1 MPIEYIFPK
10 AVIILLLIMIQICTD
25 FDGTI
30 TTRDTIV
37 YVTEQ
42 FGAGE
47 DFRTRVVNDIKSGA
61 ISVFQGISMELETVK
76 ISWEDAVDSLHK
88 NVFLDPGFEDFVKWS
103 KEESC
108 PMTILSSGMTPVV
121 ELYTGHLGIPIYAHK
136 LKVSPNGWKFEV
148 EESHRKESVLETIGK
163 KGPIVY
169 IGDGTSDLAAIP
181 YCELLFA
188 RRGRYLETYCRDRN
202 IPFIPFSDFHEVK
215 TALGKWIAERN

>member
-1 MPIEYIFPK
+1 
-10 AVIILLLIMIQICTD
+10 MIQICTD

-47 DFRTRVVNDIKSGA
+47 DFRIRIVNDIKSGK
-61 ISVFQGISMELETVK
+61 ISVFQGIREELETVK
-76 ISWEDAVDSLHK
+76 VTWEKAVETLRA
-88 NVFLDPGFEDFVKWS
+88 NVFLDPGFEGFVEWCKN
-103 KEESC
+103 EAY

-136 LKVSPNGWKFEV
+136 LEVSPGGWNFDVIED
-148 EESHRKESVLETIGK
+148 HRKEIVLEAIRK
-163 KGPIVY
+163 KGPIIY

-181 YCELLFA
+181 YAELLFV
-188 RRGRYLETYCRDRN
+188 RRGRYLEGYCRDNN
-202 IPFIPFSDFHEVK
+202 IPNIPFSDFNEVRFQ
-215 TALGKWIAERN
+215 LMEWIDNR